1 MTTNPSKP
9 KRQPMKINYKGVH
22 YTLHTK
28 FKWIDEERG
37 ICIGPL
43 YRMEKHDESTLY
55 LPDAAFLYAD
65 QELGFMHAINFG
77 QRPKP

>member
-1 MTTNPSKP
+1 MIFDTSLPGASHHNTTQHIYTMPNINPGKP
-9 KRQPMKINYKGVH
+9 KRQPMKINHKGVH

-43 YRMEKHDESTLY
+43 YRMEKHD
-55 LPDAAFLYAD
+55 
-65 QELGFMHAINFG
+65 
-77 QRPKP
+77 